1 MVNWEHIFTVI
12 DTILMILTIGA
23 AWGFGMVWL
32 VRFIKD

>member
-1 MVNWEHIFTVI
+1 MTDWGHILTII

-32 VRFIKD
+32 MRLMKE